1 MMERPTWSEHIEAVC
16 LAGALGFERGRVEGL
31 REAADELD
39 ADVLRERAAEVIRNV
54 VADWDT
60 TPAREG
66 RARAAARG
74 WAA

>member
-1 MMERPTWSEHIEAVC
+1 MPTWTEYVEAVSE
-16 LAGALGFERGRVEGL
+16 AGALGFTLGRAEGL

-39 ADVLRERAAEVIRNV
+39 AEVLRERAAEVVRNV

-66 RARAAARG
+66 RARAAAGRG